1 MEQNE
6 QEKQELMMKL
16 GFFEQQIRQI
26 QQQIQAIEQGIVE
39 MTSLNVGLEEIQG
52 KKDAEILAPIGRGIY
67 AKAKLISEELLV
79 NVGSSNLVNKSIPD
93 TRKLIEEQIK
103 KLEEVKFE
111 MNNNLEALGKEI
123 ESVMGE
129 ERGKHEH

>member
-1 MEQNE
+1 MEEPNE

-39 MTSLNVGLEEIQG
+39 MTSLNSGLEELQG

-67 AKAKLISEELLV
+67 AKAKLLSEELIV
-79 NVGSSNLVNKSIPD
+79 NVGSNNLVTKGISE
-93 TRKLIEEQIK
+93 TRKLIESQIQ
-103 KLEEVKFE
+103 KLEEIKVE
-111 MNNNLEALGKEI
+111 MNNNLENLGKEI

-129 ERGKHEH
+129 KHEH